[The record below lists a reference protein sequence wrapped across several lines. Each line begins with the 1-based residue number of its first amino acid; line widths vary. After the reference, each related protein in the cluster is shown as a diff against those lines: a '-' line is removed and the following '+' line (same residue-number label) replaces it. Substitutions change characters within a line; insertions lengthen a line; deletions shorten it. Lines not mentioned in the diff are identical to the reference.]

1 MGTPEL
7 WINAK
12 WALPLLDCS
21 EPTCLLDLFLV
32 LPNQQPGQHLT
43 CLRSSNNHG
52 ILPAYKTVYHV
63 GDVGEFIMLLM

>member
-12 WALPLLDCS
+12 WVLPLLDCS
-21 EPTCLLDLFLV
+21 EPTCLWDLFLV

-52 ILPAYKTVYHV
+52 ILPAYKKVYH
-63 GDVGEFIMLLM
+63 VGEFIMLLM